1 MDDLV
6 KIKKTID
13 QIKTEIAIRENECSR
28 LLSELQQLVDI
39 EAIEDVAPILERLE
53 SDIKAL
59 QSKSDKIKQKLEKAL
74 GGLS

>member
-13 QIKTEIAIRENECSR
+13 QIKTEIAIRESECSR

-53 SDIKAL
+53 SDITAL

>member
-13 QIKTEIAIRENECSR
+13 QIKTEIAIRESECLR
-28 LLSELQQLVDI
+28 LLLELQQLVDI

-53 SDIKAL
+53 NDIKAL